1 MIGRRG
7 LVGLRAWAMGGLAV
21 LAILV
26 AAGCG
31 GGGSAPARTAKRST
45 PAGLVLVRNGL
56 LANDPF
62 NTSEPISS
70 LAGSFR
76 LGGTAGPS
84 DASVRALTD
93 GLHVAVGSRKL
104 GNWTGYFAATAS
116 TYPARAVFHVRMWR
130 SIPSAP
136 VTSQTG
142 VALFA
147 VQTGQ
152 YNALNYVLVAGVVTR
167 RSAYW
172 AVGHATGNVDYAKT
186 KILWIRRSADTHED
200 VTLRTDGRSSYA
212 VYFGS
217 KLVYASKALKLE
229 IKPPF
234 RVYLEVEARGIP
246 YQTRFQDLW
255 IASDDAVRIDG
266 LHPGDHVTLAPDGV
280 APVQA
285 VANAAGQALLPLP
298 LSQAFGNGTLTIDGS
313 GGRRRFAGLAFAGGD
328 VYRVGT

>member
-147 VQTGQ
+147 SRPANT
-152 YNALNYVLVAGVVTR
+152 TR
-167 RSAYW
+167 
-172 AVGHATGNVDYAKT
+172 
-186 KILWIRRSADTHED
+186 
-200 VTLRTDGRSSYA
+200 
-212 VYFGS
+212 
-217 KLVYASKALKLE
+217 
-229 IKPPF
+229 
-234 RVYLEVEARGIP
+234 
-246 YQTRFQDLW
+246 
-255 IASDDAVRIDG
+255 
-266 LHPGDHVTLAPDGV
+266 
-280 APVQA
+280 
-285 VANAAGQALLPLP
+285 
-298 LSQAFGNGTLTIDGS
+298 
-313 GGRRRFAGLAFAGGD
+313 
-328 VYRVGT
+328 